1 MSPELD
7 KLILVLT
14 TIQCVVLVDQKQR
27 RIIQNKIGREDEQIH
42 LEIHSIFAQMIGKT
56 MEDFSSSF
64 VGGNLQYK
72 IKR

>member
-1 MSPELD
+1 M
-7 KLILVLT
+7 
-14 TIQCVVLVDQKQR
+14 
-27 RIIQNKIGREDEQIH
+27 IQNKIGREDEQIH

>member
-1 MSPELD
+1 MHAKMSPEQD

-14 TIQCVVLVDQKQR
+14 VLVDQKQR
-27 RIIQNKIGREDEQIH
+27 HMIQNKIGREDEQIH

-56 MEDFSSSF
+56 IEDFSSSF